1 MGYTYFH
8 AMNTTTLRGLRTACR
23 YQRIQS
29 GISPRIS
36 SYSSRSPSIQSTTFL
51 LFRYASTTTTSS
63 NKETTSSKQ
72 HPVNG
77 PLTTLPAP
85 LPIPPRLPLRPRQ
98 ILRRLLQNWHK
109 EHLHQLQSLS
119 TPPIHHRQEPFL
131 VTRRSSQ
138 SRVINPL

>member
-1 MGYTYFH
+1 MGQPLCAVCAPPVATSASNLASLHEYLPTAVVPPPYNRQH
-8 AMNTTTLRGLRTACR
+8 SCSSAMLQQPPPRATKKPPHRSSTPSTA
-23 YQRIQS
+23 
-29 GISPRIS
+29 
-36 SYSSRSPSIQSTTFL
+36 PSLPS
-51 LFRYASTTTTSS
+51 
-63 NKETTSSKQ
+63 Q
-72 HPVNG
+72 HPSKH
-77 PLTTLPAP
+77 PPAN
-85 LPIPPRLPLRPRQ
+85 PPRLPLRPRQ